1 MLDSA
6 ATRGVINLAR
16 TPRILLVD
24 DVPDNLKLLGSLFD
38 SDALELSFAK
48 NGIRAQKLAEMS
60 DFELAVLDINLPDID
75 GFALAERIRERQPK
89 CEIIFCSAHSEREN
103 RERGSLLGAIDFIE
117 KPYELDITR
126 ARVKLHMERILLRH
140 SIAQERDRNEAI
152 LANIRDA
159 VITVNSNELVVD
171 WNQGATDLF
180 NIAETE
186 MSAKPISV
194 LFPEVAKHRSLSEM
208 LSSTRPDER
217 GVVRL
222 VNEMR
227 TWQGDTFMAELSL
240 SGPFEAS
247 EQLITA
253 TVRKIAESVTLKQ
266 RASLYRAVLDGQK
279 TAYLML
285 THEGVILEQ
294 SAAFRDLTEELGL
307 WCGEVGSTLETCFV
321 SEAFQRV
328 LAGEREFSCRGP
340 CDASEL
346 VLRVYEDQT
355 YRAAY
360 LITFSQGQEQ
370 SC

>member
-38 SDALELSFAK
+38 SNGLELSFAK

-75 GFALAERIRERQPK
+75 GFSLAERIREHQPH

-117 KPYELDITR
+117 KPYDLDITR
-126 ARVKLHMERILLRH
+126 SRVKLHMERILLRH
-140 SIAQERDRNEAI
+140 RIAQERDRNEAI

-159 VITVNSNELVVD
+159 VITVNATEMVVD
-171 WNQGATDLF
+171 WNQGASDLF
-180 NIAETE
+180 SISEAEMTG
-186 MSAKPISV
+186 KPMSV
-194 LFPEVAKHRSLSEM
+194 LFPDDARHRSFTEM
-208 LSSTRPDER
+208 LASITPDER
-217 GVVRL
+217 GVVRV

-227 TWQGDTFMAELSL
+227 TWQGEPFMAELSL

-247 EQLITA
+247 EPLITS
-253 TVRKIAESVTLKQ
+253 TVRKIAESITLKQ
-266 RASLYRAVLDGQK
+266 RASLYREVLDGQRM
-279 TAYLML
+279 AYLML

-294 SAAFRDLTEELGL
+294 SDAFSSLSEELGL
-307 WCGEVGSTLETCFV
+307 WCGEVGSTLESCFV

-328 LAGEREFSCRGP
+328 LAGEREFSCQRP

-346 VLRVYEDQT
+346 VLRVYEDQSH
-355 YRAAY
+355 RAAY
-360 LITFSQGQEQ
+360 LITFSQKRE
-370 SC
+370 S